1 MGFESVLGII
11 ASLVIPSVGGLAW
24 INERGNRRIDKML
37 EKNDAHI
44 ESILN
49 HMQKV
54 EQTLADM
61 RSEIPLRYTLREDHI
76 RLSER
81 VNRLEM
87 ACQRHFQEE
96 SSQG

>member
-1 MGFESVLGII
+1 MGFESILGII

-24 INERGNRRIDKML
+24 INDRGNRRIDKML
-37 EKNDAHI
+37 EKNDQHI

-76 RLSER
+76 RLCER
-81 VNRLEM
+81 VNRLEL
-87 ACQRHFQEE
+87 ACQRHFPED
-96 SSQG
+96 